1 MKFNLLLIFLLLFTF
16 EFSLAQNTENSGS
29 NKPETKTS
37 TITNDSL
44 YAKLLKIEEN
54 TEQNSELK
62 CKDVSE
68 LKWQHWVI
76 VFFMPV
82 TMLLFALIFTIK
94 FRNSKELKFSR
105 LVGLTDETD
114 KEDKLL
120 SSSRFIALLTGLTA
134 IFVTTTLIMYYG
146 YIMVA
151 ECNIKLPLSQ
161 LWTIIAGLGIGV
173 IPYGFNVWNR
183 NNKENPG
190 SNTEK
195 PKPNK

>member
-1 MKFNLLLIFLLLFTF
+1 MKINMLLCFLFL
-16 EFSLAQNTENSGS
+16 FSLEFAYAQNAEN
-29 NKPETKTS
+29 KKDETITKTDS
-37 TITNDSL
+37 ITEVLLSE
-44 YAKLLKIEEN
+44 KLSNIEEYI
-54 TEQNSELK
+54 QQASEAK
-62 CKDVSE
+62 CRNASE
-68 LKWQHWVI
+68 IKWQQWAI

-82 TMLLFALIFTIK
+82 TMLLFAIVFAFK

-105 LVGLTDETD
+105 LIGLSEKNDED
-114 KEDKLL
+114 DKLL

-134 IFVTTTLIMYYG
+134 IFVTTTLVMYYG

-183 NNKENPG
+183 NNKETLDSNPK
-190 SNTEK
+190 K
-195 PKPNK
+195 PKP

>member
-1 MKFNLLLIFLLLFTF
+1 MKINLFLLLFLL
-16 EFSLAQNTENSGS
+16 FSAEITIAQDQVENDRKNNSTV
-29 NKPETKTS
+29 NDIKT
-37 TITNDSL
+37 DSL
-44 YAKLLKIEEN
+44 IAKLSKIEDYI
-54 TEQNSELK
+54 QQSADSK
-62 CKDVSE
+62 CKDTSE
-68 LKWQHWVI
+68 IKWQQWVI

-82 TMLLFALIFTIK
+82 TMLIFALIFTIK

-105 LVGLTDETD
+105 LVGLTEDVN

-134 IFVTTTLIMYYG
+134 IFVITTLIMYYG

-151 ECNIKLPLSQ
+151 ECNIELPLSQ

-190 SNTEK
+190 SNQEK
-195 PKPNK
+195 P

>member
-1 MKFNLLLIFLLLFTF
+1 MKFNLLLVFLLLCAF
-16 EFSLAQNTENSGS
+16 EFSLAQNTES
-29 NKPETKTS
+29 NKQETKTS

-82 TMLLFALIFTIK
+82 AMLLFALIFTIK

-120 SSSRFIALLTGLTA
+120 SSSRFIAILTGLTA

-183 NNKENPG
+183 NNKENPR
-190 SNTEK
+190 SNPEK